1 MKSNQ
6 NTTNA
11 IIGLVA
17 SYVLGSSSNIDKKIA
32 QLTLENVSKIPQLT
46 VEEVAEL
53 CGVSVSSYIRFCKH
67 IGYASY
73 TQFKIHIE
81 AALQKYFY
89 IGATPIRE
97 DFSSGSFF
105 EFHKQALENDYQ
117 VFRQC
122 MDLSICE
129 RIVEAL
135 ANSKRIYIIDL
146 FYSTIRFRLLGDLSV
161 YGKHVSEFAPW
172 EDGFVQMIKE
182 LDENCCILYFN
193 DGTSRTAGFGQ
204 HLQECKKAG
213 ARVCAI
219 SNVSQFVN
227 SSSCDDILYI
237 GQATSS
243 ISSITLHDL
252 ALQFLSTL
260 LREKYLT

>member
-1 MKSNQ
+1 M
-6 NTTNA
+6 
-11 IIGLVA
+11 GLVA
-17 SYVLGSSSNIDKKIA
+17 SYVLGSNSNIDKKIA

-81 AALQKYFY
+81 AALQRYFY
-89 IGATPIRE
+89 TGATPIRE
-97 DFSSGSFF
+97 DFSTDTFF
-105 EFHKQALENDYQ
+105 WFHKQALENDYQ
-117 VFRQC
+117 IFRQC
-122 MDLSICE
+122 MDLTICE
-129 RIVEAL
+129 HIVDAV
-135 ANSKRIYIIDL
+135 AKSKRIYIVDL
-146 FYSTIRFRLLGDLSV
+146 FYSTIRFRFLGDLAV

-172 EDGFVQMIKE
+172 EDNFLQVIKE

-204 HLQECKKAG
+204 HLPACKKAG
-213 ARVCAI
+213 ACVCAI
-219 SNVSQFVN
+219 SNVPQFAN
-227 SSSCDDILYI
+227 SSSCDEILYI

-252 ALQFLSTL
+252 ALQYLSTL
-260 LREKYLT
+260 LREKYLI